1 MVVADQL
8 LTPATLLLFLLL
20 LIVIG
25 VWLQLAMLRIRLS
38 SRLSHIEGRLDEQDH
53 LHKLLTSP
61 NPCREPTAA
70 LKELRRWFAAM
81 TRAVEIGMVLPGLD
95 QLYRGAR
102 SIYSGAFEGDDFA
115 LRLRWTTVEQQK
127 KECPTTRT
135 KTKST
140 SPNSWWQKSSRLH
153 KSRTKTT

>member
-53 LHKLLTSP
+53 LLDLQSKGLSEVAAKNEKLLIAFDDQRNVLES
-61 NPCREPTAA
+61 
-70 LKELRRWFAAM
+70 LRR
-81 TRAVEIGMVLPGLD
+81 D
-95 QLYRGAR
+95 
-102 SIYSGAFEGDDFA
+102 
-115 LRLRWTTVEQQK
+115 
-127 KECPTTRT
+127 
-135 KTKST
+135 
-140 SPNSWWQKSSRLH
+140 SSRLADDVRGEVGM
-153 KSRTKTT
+153 SRAIELARAGADRQAVADATGLSLEEAEAIVTFHSKK